1 MIKEKGYFSFLSF
14 LPKVLLAII
23 IPILDNIYNEI
34 ALWLNDMGKT
44 DNNLINFLNPMS
56 PISHIENR
64 FIQTEFTK

>member
-44 DNNLINFLNPMS
+44 DSNLINFFNPKF
-56 PISHIENR
+56 PISHIENK
-64 FIQTEFTK
+64 FIQAEFTK

>member
-44 DNNLINFLNPMS
+44 DNNLINFFNPKF
-56 PISHIENR
+56 PISHIEDK